1 MFHKEGYKII
11 LISMLMMSVGVVLA
25 GEYIHSFALQK
36 SIQVALLIAAILVL
50 QFFRNPKR
58 HTRKDDRHIIA
69 PVDGKVVAIEEVTEG
84 EYFQDQRRQIS
95 IFMTP
100 LNVHVTRYP
109 VGGEVV
115 YSQYHKGEYLVAS
128 HPKASELNERTS
140 IVVDNP
146 VAGKILYRQVAGYV
160 ARRIV
165 NYAQPGMSVQQGE
178 DAGFI
183 KFGSRVDILIP
194 LHYDVQVK
202 LGDKVRGGENVL
214 AVVGEEV

>member
-11 LISMLMMSVGVVLA
+11 LISMLLLSVGVVLA
-25 GEYIHSFALQK
+25 GEYIHSLFWQK
-36 SIQVALLIAAILVL
+36 AIQITLLIISVLIL

-58 HTRKDDRHIIA
+58 HTQINDRHIIA
-69 PVDGKVVAIEEVTEG
+69 PVDGRIVAIEEVE
-84 EYFQDQRRQIS
+84 EKEFFHDRRRQIS

-109 VGGEVV
+109 VGGKII

-128 HPKASELNERTS
+128 HPKASTRNERTT
-140 IVVDNP
+140 IVVENP
-146 VAGKILYRQVAGYV
+146 VSGKILYRQIAGFV

-165 NYAQPGMSVQQGE
+165 NYARPDMRVTQGS

-183 KFGSRVDILIP
+183 KFGSRVDVFVP
-194 LHYDVQVK
+194 LDYEINVK
-202 LGDKVRGGENVL
+202 LGDKIRGGEQIL
-214 AVVGEEV
+214 AVVPD